1 MLQAHSFL
9 WHYLWIAP
17 NAYLLLLGILLILRD
32 IAKQRPAFTTFAIL
46 SSLGG
51 LTLYAADVL
60 PSVSALDF
68 WRVDWITLSLESVL
82 KFIAIGEVFSRLFEH
97 YSSISK
103 LGKYLV
109 SAVGAILV
117 FVAAMTAAFSSGDST
132 VRIISGVHLLDLS
145 VFIIEC
151 GLILFIYALAAYFRI
166 PWDRHSFGTLLGFG
180 ISSCVYLATSAIVTN
195 ANPSAHQR
203 TLFDFSSMATYHVS
217 VLIWFYFFLV
227 PGKSREV
234 KPSKDIKP
242 PKDDSDRHNTNP
254 PASPGG
260 GTKEDETYLHEW
272 NRELERLLRQ

>member
-17 NAYLLLLGILLILRD
+17 NAFLLLLGILLIVRN
-32 IAKQRPAFTTFAIL
+32 IARQRPAFTIFAIL

-51 LTLYAADVL
+51 LCLYAADVV
-60 PSVSALDF
+60 PSVSAVNF
-68 WRVDWITLSLESVL
+68 WRVDWVTLSLESVL
-82 KFIAIGEVFSRLFEH
+82 KFVAIGEAFSRLFNH

-109 SAVGAILV
+109 SGVGAMLV
-117 FVAAMTAAFSSGDST
+117 FVATLLAAFSTGDST
-132 VRIISGVHLLDLS
+132 VRLISGVHRLDLS
-145 VFIIEC
+145 VFVIEC
-151 GLILFIYALAAYFRI
+151 GLILFIYALAAYFRV

-195 ANPSAHQR
+195 ANPSAYQR
-203 TLFDFSSMATYHVS
+203 TLFDFSSMATYHFT

-227 PGKSREV
+227 PGSR
-234 KPSKDIKP
+234 DRTP
-242 PKDDSDRHNTNP
+242 PKDESNRHNTNP

-260 GTKEDETYLHEW
+260 GTKEDEASLHDW
-272 NRELERLLRQ
+272 NRELERLIHQ